1 MKLIKKVLFAVIFS
15 TALLA
20 LGQLQ
25 QAKADTAVVS
35 STASLYTVVDSGTT
49 VSLAGFDTQN
59 GAYQLDSVTI
69 TLSGVVTSSTVG
81 VTTSKSFS
89 GTVYSI
95 VSVDLAIPASSG
107 IATTGTTVGGVLDS
121 TATTAN
127 PVTYYV
133 DTQTGTLASASAV
146 ISDPDLL
153 SPWTAGAVSFSLNGS
168 QNFTNSTSVKASSES
183 AEYVDGKVT
192 VTVTYTYE
200 KVTVVPEPA
209 TWAMMFGGLGV
220 LVVVQRMRRSHV

>member
-1 MKLIKKVLFAVIFS
+1 MKLIAVIFS
-15 TALLA
+15 IALLG

-25 QAKADTAVVS
+25 QAKADTAIVS
-35 STASLYTVVDSGTT
+35 STASLYTVVDSGTA

-59 GAYQLDSVTI
+59 GTYQLDSVTI

-95 VSVDLAIPASSG
+95 VSVDLSGPSSLG
-107 IATTGTTVGGVLDS
+107 LSTTGTTVGGALNS

-133 DTQTGTLASASAV
+133 DTQTGTFSSASAV
-146 ISDPDLL
+146 ISDPDALA
-153 SPWTAGAVSFSLNGS
+153 SWTSGLVSLSLNGS
-168 QNFTNSTSVKASSES
+168 QNFTNSTSVKASAET
-183 AEYVDGKVT
+183 AEYVNGKVT
-192 VTVTYTYE
+192 VTVTYNYSP
-200 KVTVVPEPA
+200 VPEPA
-209 TWAMMFGGLGV
+209 TWAMTFGGLGMLIV
-220 LVVVQRMRRSHV
+220 AQRMRRRHV

>member
-1 MKLIKKVLFAVIFS
+1 MKLIAVIFS
-15 TALLA
+15 IALLG

-25 QAKADTAVVS
+25 QAKADTAIVS

-59 GAYQLDSVTI
+59 GTYQLDSVTI

-95 VSVDLAIPASSG
+95 VSVDLNGPSSLG
-107 IATTGTTVGGVLDS
+107 LSTTGTTVGGALNS
-121 TATTAN
+121 TATTTN

-133 DTQTGTLASASAV
+133 DTQTGTLSSASAV
-146 ISDPDLL
+146 VNDPDALA
-153 SPWTAGAVSFSLNGS
+153 SWTSGLVSLSLNGS
-168 QNFTNSTSVKASSES
+168 QNFTNSTSVKASAET
-183 AEYVDGKVT
+183 AEYVNGKVT
-192 VTVTYTYE
+192 VTVTYNYSS
-200 KVTVVPEPA
+200 VSPVPEPA

-220 LVVVQRMRRSHV
+220 LIVVQRMRRSHV